1 MEWKFKKNEKWNKVI
16 LVVLCGILLLVIVM
30 PQKTVQ
36 TAVGQT
42 GSSSD
47 TTASYEVRLRELLAD
62 TYGADM
68 VDVLIY
74 AGDRTQTYY
83 GSDGTETI
91 TGVLITIKRKRSQ
104 VPRLQILPWR
114 YARFLICRHIRWRF
128 W

>member
-47 TTASYEVRLRELLAD
+47 TTAS
-62 TYGADM
+62 
-68 VDVLIY
+68 
-74 AGDRTQTYY
+74 
-83 GSDGTETI
+83 
-91 TGVLITIKRKRSQ
+91 RSEERR
-104 VPRLQILPWR
+104 VGKE
-114 YARFLICRHIRWRF
+114 CRSRWSPYH
-128 W
+128 

>member
-62 TYGADM
+62 TYGTDM

-91 TGVLITIKRKRSQ
+91 TGVLITIKKEA
-104 VPRLQILPWR
+104 VTGTTIADITL
-114 YARFLICRHIRWRF
+114 AV
-128 W
+128 